1 MKQNLYQNIVRYAML
16 YMVKC
21 WVVKNQHANKVIVAY
36 ITMLCWN
43 YGNTRQNKI
52 RNYNIIKSIELT
64 PIVEKFV
71 ENRFRSFR
79 HVERRLVESII
90 MKEN

>member
-21 WVVKNQHANKVIVAY
+21 WVVKNQHANKVIVAD

-52 RNYNIIKSIELT
+52 RNYNIRKSIELT

-71 ENRFRSFR
+71 ENRFRPFR